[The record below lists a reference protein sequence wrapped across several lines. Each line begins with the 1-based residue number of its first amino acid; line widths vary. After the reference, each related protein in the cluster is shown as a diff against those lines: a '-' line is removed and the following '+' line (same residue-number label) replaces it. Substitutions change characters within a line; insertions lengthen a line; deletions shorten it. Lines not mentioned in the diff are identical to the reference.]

1 MIKVEPDLPE
11 PTAEP
16 TTFFAGPSDRF
27 LVQGRLAS
35 GGVKV
40 GDAEQARVRREDI
53 VDAIEERIKV
63 WNLEAASVRWTR
75 RAEKECLP
83 WRGNS

>member
-16 TTFFAGPSDRF
+16 TTFLAGPSDRF
-27 LVQGRLAS
+27 LVERRLAS

-40 GDAEQARVRREDI
+40 GDAEQARLWREDV
-53 VDAIEERIKV
+53 VDAVEQRIKV
-63 WNLEAASVRWTR
+63 WDLDATWV
-75 RAEKECLP
+75 P
-83 WRGNS
+83 